1 MKYEQ
6 PILEIIKIEITD
18 VIMTSGL
25 TDGQTGTDLGKD
37 FGDTGW

>member
-6 PILEIIKIEITD
+6 PIMEIKTTENMD
-18 VIMTSGL
+18 VITTSSL
-25 TDGQTGTDLGKD
+25 TGETKGTGPVKD

>member
-6 PILEIIKIEITD
+6 PLLEIIKMEVMD
-18 VIMTSGL
+18 VITTSPLG
-25 TDGQTGTDLGKD
+25 GQTTGQGNVKD